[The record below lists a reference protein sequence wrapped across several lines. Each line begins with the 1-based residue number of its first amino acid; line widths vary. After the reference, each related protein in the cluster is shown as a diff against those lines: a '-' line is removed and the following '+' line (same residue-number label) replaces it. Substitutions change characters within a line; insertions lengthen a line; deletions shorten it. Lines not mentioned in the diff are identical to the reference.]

1 MDTMPLNMNM
11 MKSTVSTM
19 PYRNQLMYQF
29 RMYLPWRLTG
39 AELSLPLFQSS
50 LAAIQPTYCM
60 NKAKDISAR

>member
-19 PYRNQLMYQF
+19 LYRNQLMYQF

-39 AELSLPLFQSS
+39 AELSLPMIQSTMG
-50 LAAIQPTYCM
+50 AIQPTYGM
-60 NKAKDISAR
+60 NMAKFISAR